1 VILSQD
7 EVISALEKLG
17 GQAARPQIIKI
28 MVSWLDV
35 NEHTAAKS
43 LTAAVLS
50 GRVDS
55 NRGKPP
61 IYSIPK

>member
-1 VILSQD
+1 LSQD
-7 EVISALEKLG
+7 EVIAALRKLG
-17 GQAARPQIIKI
+17 GKASRPQIIKI

-55 NRGKPP
+55 DRGKPP
-61 IYSIPK
+61 IYSLPK